1 MRGRQAV
8 RDVLERVSAGTLDV
22 EAALETIATAPVTEL
37 GFAHV
42 DVQRAVR
49 TGVPEVVYGS
59 GKTAPQLAAIVTSL
73 LDRDQDALAT
83 RVDAPK
89 AERVLAELARQG
101 VTGATYHPSAQV
113 LVVRARPA
121 TDGVGLVGVV
131 SAGTSDQ
138 AVAEEAAVVAE
149 ALGAN
154 VLRIDDVGIA
164 GVHRILG
171 RLEDLRRCKV
181 IVVVA
186 GMDGALPGL
195 VAGLVTVPVIAT
207 PTSVGYGA
215 SFGGIAALLT
225 MLNACAPGVSVVNID
240 NGFGAAYQAAL
251 INRAAVGAT

>member
-1 MRGRQAV
+1 MRSRDAV
-8 RDVLERVSAGTLDV
+8 REVLARVAAGQLDV
-22 EAALETIATAPVTEL
+22 DAALESVATAPVTEL

-49 TGVPEVVYGS
+49 TGVPEVIYGS
-59 GKTAPQLAAIVTSL
+59 GKTPHQIAAIVTSL
-73 LDRDQDALAT
+73 LEREQDALAT
-83 RVDAPK
+83 RVDAHK
-89 AERVLAELARQG
+89 AEHVLDTLARAG
-101 VTGATYHPSAQV
+101 VAHATYHPSARV
-113 LVVRARPA
+113 LVVRARPPEP
-121 TDGVGLVGVV
+121 GVGLIGVV

-138 AVAEEAAVVAE
+138 AVADEAAVVAE

-164 GVHRILG
+164 GVHRVLR
-171 RLEDLRRCKV
+171 RLEDLRRCRV

-195 VAGLVTVPVIAT
+195 VAGLVTVPVIAA

-251 INRAAVGAT
+251 INRIAVGPA